1 MEVSKIITAT
11 LLVSGFIVIALALLG
26 EHGSF
31 NDYTPSEQI
40 ASLSNQSMTSL
51 NETAQTLNATQQA
64 LMSEEGGVSQ
74 VVTFV
79 FQGAINGVRTL
90 TTGLKYTTILFT
102 TMLGYAGITGSAYT
116 VLVTIL
122 SSVIVVSAVV
132 MLIRILSGGRV

>member
-51 NETAQTLNATQQA
+51 NETRP
-64 LMSEEGGVSQ
+64 
-74 VVTFV
+74 
-79 FQGAINGVRTL
+79 IR
-90 TTGLKYTTILFT
+90 KK
-102 TMLGYAGITGSAYT
+102 
-116 VLVTIL
+116 
-122 SSVIVVSAVV
+122 SS
-132 MLIRILSGGRV
+132 